1 MFFGMRTLSR
11 ATPSL
16 LLLSV
21 LLSPAA
27 RIFAQAATAPS
38 FEVATIKPSD
48 PNSPGGGIGFSD
60 SKFTTKGQTV
70 KGMMKLAYNLNIG
83 TDSQISGGP
92 SWLGTTKWDI
102 VAKMDDETVAA
113 LPKLSNVQ
121 RRERVELMV
130 QTLLADRFKL
140 KVHHETKEL
149 PVYALTVGKN
159 GSKLTPS
166 VDAPHGPDAGP
177 DGKPSK
183 STWHGIQMQGRGQ
196 MEGRG
201 ATPDMLANVLGFQP
215 EIGGR
220 MVIDKTELKGTYDFL
235 LKWTPDASLGTSTS
249 PFGNSGA
256 PVDPTGPSLFTALR
270 EELGLTLDATKA
282 PVDTIVIDSVE
293 LPSEN

>member
-1 MFFGMRTLSR
+1 MFPGTLTLSR
-11 ATPSL
+11 VTRP
-16 LLLSV
+16 V
-21 LLSPAA
+21 LLVCVLMCPGAS
-27 RIFAQAATAPS
+27 IFAQATAAPS

-48 PNSPGGGIGFSD
+48 PNSPGGGLGFND
-60 SKFTTKGQTV
+60 DKFTTKGQTV
-70 KGMMKLAYNLNIG
+70 KVMMKFAYNLNIG

-92 SWLGTTKWDI
+92 SWVGTTKFDI
-102 VAKMDDETVAA
+102 VAKMDDDTIAA
-113 LPKLSNVQ
+113 LPKLPNDQ
-121 RRERVELMV
+121 KRERMQLML
-130 QTLLADRFKL
+130 QALLADRFKL

-149 PVYALTVGKN
+149 PVYVLTVGKN

-166 VDAPHGPDAGP
+166 VDAPHDAEA
-177 DGKPSK
+177 KPSK
-183 STWHGIQMQGRGQ
+183 STWHGLQMQGRGQ

-220 MVIDKTELKGTYDFL
+220 MVLDKTGLKGAYDFM
-235 LKWTPDASLGTSTS
+235 LKWTPDPSLGTSTS

-293 LPSEN
+293 MPSEN